1 MSGIDLSTYGGRL
14 LDLGVAGQVIDLNTS
29 GLCNYKNAGE
39 TPIDFG
45 LFVARGPQDATCK
58 APDGADAA
66 ILGISVR
73 HVTMVADAAGQ
84 VRYAPHAMV
93 PVLEIG
99 RIWVICEDG
108 CRPDDPVFI
117 RIAGTG
123 AWGAARSA
131 AIASDTIPYPQAIW
145 DSTSAPGALGVIRIL
160 K

>member
-1 MSGIDLSTYGGRL
+1 MSAIDLSTYGGRL

-29 GLCNYKNAGE
+29 RLCNYKNEGQ

-45 LFVARGPQDATCK
+45 LFVARGPKDATCK

-73 HVTMVADAAGQ
+73 HVTMVADATGE

-108 CRPDDPVFI
+108 CRPDDPVSI

-123 AWGAARSA
+123 PWARPDPPPSLQKRFPIPRPAGTAPPPRSA
-131 AIASDTIPYPQAIW
+131 GRDPHS
-145 DSTSAPGALGVIRIL
+145 
-160 K
+160 

>member
-29 GLCNYKNAGE
+29 GLYNYKNAGE

-45 LFVARGPQDATCK
+45 LFVARGPKDNTCCLPGSDAIS
-58 APDGADAA
+58 
-66 ILGISVR
+66 ILGVSVR
-73 HVTMVADAAGQ
+73 HVTMVADEAGQ

-108 CRPDDPVFI
+108 CRPDDPVLI

-123 AWGAARSA
+123 ALGAARSA
-131 AIASDTIPYPQAIW
+131 AIASETIPYPQARW
-145 DSTSAPGALGVIRIL
+145 DSTTAPGALGVIRIL
-160 K
+160 N